1 MPETMATFG
10 AELRRRRL
18 AAGLSLA
25 DLGDRLHYSKGHLSK
40 VEHGTKRPSP
50 ELARMSDAVLGA
62 GGALIALAARPP
74 RGGRVAEQAADD
86 EVWLMNL
93 PLGGEGRFR
102 PMNRR
107 EALAVTSTSVLG
119 FGLGARGMT
128 ETAAEPAVLDGF
140 RALLTQFRNLG
151 QTSAPGVVLPA
162 VIAQTHVLRD
172 LAARAPAGTRDD
184 LLVLAAR
191 FAEYAGWMAQEAGD
205 DEAALWWTAKAVETA
220 AAGGDRDLAA
230 YALVRRALVTL
241 YRDDAAQTVELARR
255 AWSARGVPARIRGLA
270 AQREAQGHALA
281 GDGDACMRGLDRA
294 RALLAADPG
303 EAASGLGSR
312 NLPDPV
318 SMVTGWCLYELGRP
332 RDAAE
337 VLDAEVARIPP
348 EALRSRARFGVRRA
362 LAHAAAG
369 EIEHACAL
377 AAPLLPVAD
386 VVGSATITTDLR
398 RLARTLGRRRD
409 HAPVRELYPALTAS
423 LRPAGT

>member
-25 DLGDRLHYSKGHLSK
+25 ELGGLLHYSKGHLSK

-50 ELARMSDAVLGA
+50 DLARMSDAELGA
-62 GGALIALAARPP
+62 DGALIALAARPP
-74 RGGRVAEQAADD
+74 RGGRLAERAADD

-93 PLGGEGRFR
+93 PLGGEGRFH

-107 EALAVTSTSVLG
+107 EALAVASTSVLG
-119 FGLGARGMT
+119 FGLGARGLA
-128 ETAAEPAVLDGF
+128 ETAAEPAALDGF

-151 QTSAPGVVLPA
+151 QTASPGAVLPA

-172 LAARAPAGTRDD
+172 LAVRAPARTRDD

-191 FAEYAGWMAQEAGD
+191 FAEFAGWMAQESGD

-230 YALVRRALVTL
+230 YAFVRRALVTL
-241 YRDDAAQTVELARR
+241 YRDDAAQTVELAHR
-255 AWSARGVPARIRGLA
+255 ARTARGVPARIRGLA

-281 GDGDACMRGLDRA
+281 GDGAACMRGLDRA
-294 RALLAADPG
+294 RGLLAADSG
-303 EAASGLGSR
+303 EAAAGLGSR

-318 SMVTGWCLYELGRP
+318 AMVTGWCLFELGRP
-332 RDAAE
+332 RDAAAI
-337 VLDAEVARIPP
+337 LDAEVARIPP

-369 EIEHACAL
+369 EIDHACAL
-377 AAPLLPVAD
+377 TAPLLPVAD
-386 VVGSATITTDLR
+386 TVGSATIATDLR

-423 LRPAGT
+423 LRPAET

>member
-25 DLGDRLHYSKGHLSK
+25 ELGALVHYSKGHLSK
-40 VEHGTKRPSP
+40 VEHGTKGPSP
-50 ELARMSDAVLGA
+50 ELARMSDAVLDA
-62 GGALIALAARPP
+62 KGALIALAARPP
-74 RGGRVAEQAADD
+74 RGGRLPERAADD
-86 EVWLMNL
+86 EVWLMTL
-93 PLGGEGRFR
+93 SPGGEGRFH

-107 EALAVTSTSVLG
+107 EALAMTSTSVLG
-119 FGLGARGMT
+119 FGLSPRGMT
-128 ETAAEPAVLDGF
+128 ETAAEPAALEGF
-140 RALLTQFRNLG
+140 RTLLTQFRNLG
-151 QTSAPGVVLPA
+151 QTAGPGAVLPA
-162 VIAQTHVLRD
+162 VITQTHVLRD
-172 LAARAPAGTRDD
+172 LAARAPARTRDE

-191 FAEYAGWMAQEAGD
+191 FAEFAGWMAQESGD

-230 YALVRRALVTL
+230 YALVRRALVAL
-241 YRDDAAQTVELARR
+241 YRDDAARTVELARR
-255 AWSARGVPARIRGLA
+255 AWTARGVPARIRGLA

-294 RALLAADPG
+294 RRFLAADSG
-303 EAASGLGSR
+303 GQAAGLGSR

-337 VLDAEVARIPP
+337 ILDAEVARIPP
-348 EALRSRARFGVRRA
+348 EALRSRARFGARRA

-369 EIEHACAL
+369 EVEHACAL
-377 AAPLLPVAD
+377 TARLLPIAD
-386 VVGSATITTDLR
+386 VVGSATIAADLR
-398 RLARTLGRRRD
+398 RLARTLDRRRD
-409 HAPVRELYPALTAS
+409 HPPVRDLYPALTAS
-423 LRPAGT
+423 LRPPAT